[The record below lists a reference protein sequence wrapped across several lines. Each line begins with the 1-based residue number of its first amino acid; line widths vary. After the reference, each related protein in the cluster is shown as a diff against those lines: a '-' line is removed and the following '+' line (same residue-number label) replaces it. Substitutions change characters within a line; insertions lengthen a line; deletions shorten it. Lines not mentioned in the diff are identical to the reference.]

1 MSPELK
7 EMIEILM
14 KKFLTSIIILWT
26 KFCDILSY
34 LWREGDWKLRPL
46 HQQVI
51 DKVLAYLDTELSN
64 KVRAQ
69 LEQRFFMQFMAD
81 GRVNTF
87 FFNNLSNS
95 LVISDPAFQ
104 DCLFK
109 VEVFADGRKQH
120 AQVTFSNG
128 RIFEIEFKK
137 PHKFFV
143 GKDIKIGS
151 VTRGE
156 PKDTF
161 AAVIDRAEHGR
172 ETDEN
177 P

>member
-26 KFCDILSY
+26 TFCDILSY
-34 LWREGDWKLRPL
+34 LWQEGDWKLRPL

-87 FFNNLSNS
+87 FST
-95 LVISDPAFQ
+95 ICPIA
-104 DCLFK
+104 
-109 VEVFADGRKQH
+109 
-120 AQVTFSNG
+120 
-128 RIFEIEFKK
+128 
-137 PHKFFV
+137 
-143 GKDIKIGS
+143 
-151 VTRGE
+151 
-156 PKDTF
+156 
-161 AAVIDRAEHGR
+161 
-172 ETDEN
+172 
-177 P
+177 